1 MKKVLV
7 LALTGMLAFSL
18 AACGGKKEEGS
29 ASSAAAASSAVEA
42 AASSAVEKAESAA
55 SSAAEAAASSA
66 AEAASSAAEAAAS
79 SAVEEEAEED
89 LVPADETSSS
99 AAEETEAAASSV
111 AEETAEATAD
121 YSGHKL
127 VVANWQ
133 DYSSDCDYV
142 EKAFEEKYGC
152 EVEHVYFNSYE
163 ELMTTLQTGGNK
175 TIDAVVLSNNYTQYF
190 HDAGLIANVDTAKI
204 PNYADVDPVYKDLA
218 PYAVDDEGNVF
229 AYPWCNGTSSIAY
242 NPDYVDFE
250 IEHWS
255 DLLRPELKGHVMVLD
270 GDGDDWVIG
279 CLLAGEDS
287 DHMEDVDIDKV
298 RDSLMQLKDQLLGF
312 WASNDEQLNPWYA
325 GDFWAGE
332 IWSGPYTELLASDKT
347 NIKLVHPEEGTV
359 GYIDY
364 WSVVEGTD
372 EFDLACEWINWIES
386 EECQHTMATG
396 ESESYPGEYMTYTP
410 INGKVIEGLTDEQK
424 IALELDPM
432 PTKIKLLPYIADP
445 DLKDQWTDLYNEF
458 VG

>member
-18 AACGGKKEEGS
+18 AACGGKKEESS
-29 ASSAAAASSAVEA
+29 ASSAAAASSAAE

-89 LVPADETSSS
+89 LVPADEASSS

-111 AEETAEATAD
+111 AEETAEAPAD

>member
-1 MKKVLV
+1 MKKLIAMAV
-7 LALTGMLAFSL
+7 AGMMAVSL
-18 AACGGKKEEGS
+18 AACGGSSGS
-29 ASSAAAASSAVEA
+29 APAESTA
-42 AASSAVEKAESAA
+42 AESAA
-55 SSAAEAAASSA
+55 PEEAAESTAEEAAGESEAAADA
-66 AEAASSAAEAAAS
+66 GEAGSG
-79 SAVEEEAEED
+79 
-89 LVPADETSSS
+89 
-99 AAEETEAAASSV
+99 
-111 AEETAEATAD
+111 D

-133 DYSSDCDYV
+133 DYSSDQDYA
-142 EKAFEEKYGC
+142 EKAFEDKFGC

-190 HDAGLIANVDTAKI
+190 HDAGLISNIDPAKI

-218 PYAVDDEGNVF
+218 PYAVDDAGNLF
-229 AYPWCNGTSSIAY
+229 AFPWCNGTSSIAY
-242 NPDYVDFE
+242 NPDKVDFE
-250 IEHWS
+250 IKHWS
-255 DLLRPELKGHVMVLD
+255 DLLDPRLKGHVMVLD

-287 DHMEDVDIDKV
+287 DDIENADIEKV
-298 RDSLMQLKDQLLGF
+298 RASLMQLKDQLLGF

-364 WSVVEGTD
+364 WAVVEGTD
-372 EFDLACEWINWIES
+372 EQDLACEWINFIES
-386 EECQHTMATG
+386 EEVQHTMATG
-396 ESESYPGEYMTYTP
+396 ESESYPGEYLTYTP
-410 INGKVIEGLTDEQK
+410 INGKVISELTPEQK
-424 IALELDPM
+424 VALELDPM

-445 DLKDQWTDLYNEF
+445 DVKDEWTDLYNEF

>member
-1 MKKVLV
+1 MKKLIAMAV
-7 LALTGMLAFSL
+7 AGMMAVSL
-18 AACGGKKEEGS
+18 AACGGSSGS
-29 ASSAAAASSAVEA
+29 TPAESTA
-42 AASSAVEKAESAA
+42 AESAA
-55 SSAAEAAASSA
+55 PEEAAESTAEEAAGESEAAADA
-66 AEAASSAAEAAAS
+66 GEAGSG
-79 SAVEEEAEED
+79 
-89 LVPADETSSS
+89 
-99 AAEETEAAASSV
+99 
-111 AEETAEATAD
+111 D

-133 DYSSDCDYV
+133 DYSSDQDYA
-142 EKAFEEKYGC
+142 EKAFEDKFGC

-190 HDAGLIANVDTAKI
+190 HDAGLISNIDPAKI

-218 PYAVDDEGNVF
+218 PYAVDDAGNLF
-229 AYPWCNGTSSIAY
+229 AFPWCNGTSSIAY
-242 NPDYVDFE
+242 NPDKVDFE
-250 IEHWS
+250 IKHWS
-255 DLLRPELKGHVMVLD
+255 DLLDPRLKGHVMVLD

-287 DHMEDVDIDKV
+287 DDIENADIEKV
-298 RDSLMQLKDQLLGF
+298 RASLMQLKDQLLGF

-364 WSVVEGTD
+364 WAVVEGTD
-372 EFDLACEWINWIES
+372 EQDLACEWINFIES
-386 EECQHTMATG
+386 EEVQHTMATG
-396 ESESYPGEYMTYTP
+396 ESESYPGEYLTYTP
-410 INGKVIEGLTDEQK
+410 INGKVISELTPEQK
-424 IALELDPM
+424 VALELDPM

-445 DLKDQWTDLYNEF
+445 DVKDEWTDLYNEF

>member
-1 MKKVLV
+1 MKKYLALLLALCMV
-7 LALTGMLAFSL
+7 LALF
-18 AACGGKKEEGS
+18 AACGKS
-29 ASSAAAASSAVEA
+29 A
-42 AASSAVEKAESAA
+42 
-55 SSAAEAAASSA
+55 
-66 AEAASSAAEAAAS
+66 
-79 SAVEEEAEED
+79 
-89 LVPADETSSS
+89 P
-99 AAEETEAAASSV
+99 AAEEPAPEEPA
-111 AEETAEATAD
+111 AEEPAGEAPAAEPPALEEAPMDEPTGEAPAGGD
-121 YSGHKL
+121 YAGHTL
-127 VVANWQ
+127 YVANWQ
-133 DYSSDCDYV
+133 EYSSDQDYV
-142 EKAFEEKYGC
+142 EKAFEDKFGC
-152 EVEHVYFNSYE
+152 QVEHVYFNSYE

-175 TIDAVVLSNNYTQYF
+175 TIDAVVLSNNYTQFF
-190 HDAGLIANVDTAKI
+190 HDAGLISNVDPAKI
-204 PNYADVDPVYKDLA
+204 PSYAEVADVYKDLS

-229 AYPWCNGTSSIAY
+229 AFPWCNGTSSIAY

-287 DHMEDVDIDKV
+287 DDIENVDIEAV
-298 RDSLMQLKDQLLGF
+298 RSALAELKDQLLGF
-312 WASNDEQLNPWYA
+312 WASNDEQLIPWYA

-332 IWSGPYTELLASDKT
+332 IWSGPYTELLASDAT

-386 EECQHTMATG
+386 EGVQYTMATG
-396 ESESYPGEYMTYTP
+396 ESDTYPGEYLTYTP
-410 INGKVIEGLTDEQK
+410 VNGTVIENLTPDQK

-432 PTKIKLLPYIADP
+432 PTSIKLLPYIADP
-445 DLKDQWTDLYNEF
+445 DLKDEWTDLYQEF

>member
-1 MKKVLV
+1 MKKLIAMAV
-7 LALTGMLAFSL
+7 AGMMAVSL
-18 AACGGKKEEGS
+18 AACGGSSGS
-29 ASSAAAASSAVEA
+29 APAESTA
-42 AASSAVEKAESAA
+42 AESAA
-55 SSAAEAAASSA
+55 PEEAAESTAEEAAGESEAAADA
-66 AEAASSAAEAAAS
+66 GEAGSG
-79 SAVEEEAEED
+79 
-89 LVPADETSSS
+89 
-99 AAEETEAAASSV
+99 
-111 AEETAEATAD
+111 D

-133 DYSSDCDYV
+133 DYSSDQDYA
-142 EKAFEEKYGC
+142 EKAFEDKFGC

-190 HDAGLIANVDTAKI
+190 HDAGLISNIDPAKI

-218 PYAVDDEGNVF
+218 PYAVDDAGNLF
-229 AYPWCNGTSSIAY
+229 AFPWCNGTSSIAY
-242 NPDYVDFE
+242 NPDKVDFE
-250 IEHWS
+250 IKHWS
-255 DLLRPELKGHVMVLD
+255 DLLDPRLKGHVMVLD

-287 DHMEDVDIDKV
+287 DDIENADIEKV
-298 RDSLMQLKDQLLGF
+298 RASLMQLKDQLLGF

-364 WSVVEGTD
+364 WAVVEGTD
-372 EFDLACEWINWIES
+372 EQDLACEWINFIES
-386 EECQHTMATG
+386 EEVQHTMATG
-396 ESESYPGEYMTYTP
+396 ESESYPGEYLTYTP
-410 INGKVIEGLTDEQK
+410 INGKVISELTPEQK
-424 IALELDPM
+424 VALELDPM

-445 DLKDQWTDLYNEF
+445 DVKDAWTDLYNEF

>member
-1 MKKVLV
+1 MKKFIV
-7 LALTGMLAFSL
+7 LALTCVMMTGMA
-18 AACGGKKEEGS
+18 
-29 ASSAAAASSAVEA
+29 
-42 AASSAVEKAESAA
+42 
-55 SSAAEAAASSA
+55 
-66 AEAASSAAEAAAS
+66 
-79 SAVEEEAEED
+79 
-89 LVPADETSSS
+89 
-99 AAEETEAAASSV
+99 SV
-111 AEETAEATAD
+111 AAQASEDAGAYE
-121 YSGHKL
+121 GHTL
-127 VVANWQ
+127 MVANWQ

-142 EKAFEEKYGC
+142 EKAFEDQFGC

-163 ELMTTLQTGGNK
+163 ELMTTLLTGGNK

-190 HDAGLIANVDTAKI
+190 HDAGLIANVDPAAV
-204 PNYADVDPVYKDLA
+204 PNYADVDPVYKDLS

-255 DLLRPELKGHVMVLD
+255 DLLDPSLKGHVMVLD

-298 RDSLMQLKDQLLGF
+298 RDSLMELKDQLLGF
-312 WASNDEQLNPWYA
+312 WASNDEQLNPWYS

-332 IWSGPYTELLASDKT
+332 IWSGPYTELRASDKT

-364 WSVVEGTD
+364 WAVVEGTD
-372 EFDLACEWINWIES
+372 EYDLACEWINWIES
-386 EECQHTMATG
+386 EKCQKAMATG
-396 ESESYPGEYMTYTP
+396 ESEDYPGEYMTYTP
-410 INGKVIEGLTDEQK
+410 VNGKVIEGLTDEQK

-445 DLKDQWTDLYNEF
+445 DLKDEWTDLYNEF

>member
-1 MKKVLV
+1 MKKLIAMAV
-7 LALTGMLAFSL
+7 AGMMAVSL
-18 AACGGKKEEGS
+18 AACGGSSGS
-29 ASSAAAASSAVEA
+29 TPAESTA
-42 AASSAVEKAESAA
+42 AESAA
-55 SSAAEAAASSA
+55 PEEAAESTAEEAAGESEAAADA
-66 AEAASSAAEAAAS
+66 GEAGSG
-79 SAVEEEAEED
+79 
-89 LVPADETSSS
+89 
-99 AAEETEAAASSV
+99 
-111 AEETAEATAD
+111 D

-133 DYSSDCDYV
+133 DYSSDQDYA
-142 EKAFEEKYGC
+142 EKAFEDKFGC

-190 HDAGLIANVDTAKI
+190 HDAGLISNIDPAKI

-218 PYAVDDEGNVF
+218 PYAVDDAGNLF
-229 AYPWCNGTSSIAY
+229 AFPWCNGTSSIAY
-242 NPDYVDFE
+242 NPDKVDFE
-250 IEHWS
+250 IKHWS
-255 DLLRPELKGHVMVLD
+255 DLLDPRLKGHVMVLD

-287 DHMEDVDIDKV
+287 DDIENADIEKV
-298 RDSLMQLKDQLLGF
+298 RASLMQLKDQLLGF

-364 WSVVEGTD
+364 WAVVEGTD
-372 EFDLACEWINWIES
+372 EQDLACEWINFIES
-386 EECQHTMATG
+386 EEVQHTMATG
-396 ESESYPGEYMTYTP
+396 ESESYPGEYLTYTP
-410 INGKVIEGLTDEQK
+410 INGKVISELTPEQK

-445 DLKDQWTDLYNEF
+445 DVKDEWTDLYNEF